1 MQQKVGKTFDPS
13 SGSFK
18 TCDHS
23 GQRLFVS
30 VLPAGRDIPPESGVG
45 LGGTL
50 STGLN
55 FIDTRPPTLE
65 PGLLQTLCILNNLI
79 QKIQIQDL

>member
-1 MQQKVGKTFDPS
+1 MQQKVGKTYDPS
-13 SGSFK
+13 SGSVK

-23 GQRLFVS
+23 GQRSFVS

-65 PGLLQTLCILNNLI
+65 PGLLQTLCVLNNLI